1 MNQATKT
8 PSLIEPQRWKLWL
21 FGFLLAVSGIGFF
34 APNPVASVVGSSPVM
49 VSLAAVGIG
58 CIVLVGAA
66 LSVRCPS
73 CGLSLAWYA
82 LSKQAHNAWLSWLL
96 DTKVCPR
103 CGFSH
108 SAGQGGSNE

>member
-1 MNQATKT
+1 MKT
-8 PSLIEPQRWKLWL
+8 PVLVEPQRWKLWL
-21 FGFLLAVSGIGFF
+21 FGSLLVVSGIGLF
-34 APNPVASVVGSSPVM
+34 ALNPVASVFGFSPVL
-49 VSLAAVGIG
+49 VNLAAVAIG

-73 CGLSLAWYA
+73 CGLSLVWCA

-96 DTKVCPR
+96 DTKVCPK

-108 SAGQGGSNE
+108 SAGQGVGNV